1 MLLRYFNPIGAH
13 ESGLLGEVPRG
24 DHNNLVPYIG
34 QVAVGKLAAL
44 NVFGGD
50 YPTRDGI
57 GVRDYIHVTH
67 LAKRHLTAPPAAGG
81 RGGVLVRCV
90 QGGPGAGL
98 AGRKET
104 GRDAYRRVALAVHES
119 GGLRRLSCGK

>member
-1 MLLRYFNPIGAH
+1 MLLSYVNHIGAH
-13 ESGLLGEVPRG
+13 ESGLLGEDPRG
-24 DHNNLVPYIG
+24 VPNNLVPYIG

-81 RGGVLVRCV
+81 HGGVLARRV
-90 QGGPGAGL
+90 QGGRELGWLAEKGL
-98 AGRKET
+98 DEMCVDTWRWQSMNPDGC
-104 GRDAYRRVALAVHES
+104 
-119 GGLRRLSCGK
+119 GG

>member
-1 MLLRYFNPIGAH
+1 MLLSYVNHIGAH
-13 ESGLLGEVPRG
+13 ESGLLGEDPRG
-24 DHNNLVPYIG
+24 VPNNLVPYIG

-81 RGGVLVRCV
+81 RGGVLARRV
-90 QGGPGAGL
+90 QGGRELGWRAEKRL
-98 AGRKET
+98 DEMRT
-104 GRDAYRRVALAVHES
+104 DAWRWQSMNPEGY
-119 GGLRRLSCGK
+119 GG